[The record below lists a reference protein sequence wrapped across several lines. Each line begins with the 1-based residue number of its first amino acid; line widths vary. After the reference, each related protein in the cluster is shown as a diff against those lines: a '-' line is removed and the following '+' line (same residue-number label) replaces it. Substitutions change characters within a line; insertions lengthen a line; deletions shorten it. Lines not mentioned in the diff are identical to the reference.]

1 MRAAAAEQAGTATR
15 PLPPGL
21 LPRLIWT
28 WRAPGRVM
36 QAQTGLRDAGLVIVL
51 MLALVLILLAQ
62 LPVHNRAAML
72 DPAIPLNGRI
82 AGAAIAVLTIMPV
95 LAYLLAGI
103 VSLLSFGRI
112 DGYASRVALFWSL
125 FAISPAM
132 LLCGLAEGFTGHSPA
147 LRILQI
153 ATGLI
158 FLWFWF
164 SGLRT
169 LREKR

>member
-1 MRAAAAEQAGTATR
+1 MSAAAAEQAEATR

-21 LPRLIWT
+21 LPRLLWT

-36 QAQTGLRDAGLVIVL
+36 KAQTGLRDAGLVIVL
-51 MLALVLILLAQ
+51 MLALLLFLLAQ

-72 DPAIPLNGRI
+72 DASIPRNGRI
-82 AGAAIAVLTIMPV
+82 AGAAIAVLTIVPV
-95 LAYLLAGI
+95 LAYLLAGL
-103 VSLLSFGRI
+103 VSLFSFGRI

-132 LLCGLAEGFTGHSPA
+132 LLGGVLEGFTGQSPA
-147 LRILQI
+147 LRIVQI

-164 SGLRT
+164 TGLRV
-169 LREKR
+169 LRKKR